1 MRPAASEHVELSQ
14 QADFQSRFADAMFFP
29 APHPTGA

>member
-1 MRPAASEHVELSQ
+1 VARGVEHVELSQ

-29 APHPTGA
+29 KRGAVE